1 MRRNRREKNEAG
13 NQKYIAIAV
22 LLCMVLLIF
31 CSCGKKAAE
40 EEVQEELL
48 PEIVVGCNDYSPFCY
63 IGTDGEAAGT
73 DISLAKEA
81 FQRMGYR
88 ARFRF
93 IDWGERDQLLEAGE
107 IDCLWCC
114 FCMDGREKEYQWAGP
129 YMYTFPIVAVKRSSS
144 ITTVEEL
151 EGKSIAVQAGSKG
164 EEILLCAEENHLPQ
178 FKAIFS
184 MQNRELIYSFLRK
197 GYADALVS
205 HEISI
210 LKYIRDYDMEEE
222 IRILDKPLK
231 RAGLGVAFSQHDTR
245 GLAPRLDETLREMY
259 EDGTSE
265 ALLRTYLQI
274 PQKYLEVYEDER

>member
-31 CSCGKKAAE
+31 CSCGEKAAE
-40 EEVQEELL
+40 EDVQEELL

-114 FCMDGREKEYQWAGP
+114 FCMDGREKEYQWVGP

-205 HEISI
+205 QEISI

-231 RAGLGVAFSQHDTR
+231 CMGLGVAFSLHDTR

>member
-1 MRRNRREKNEAG
+1 
-13 NQKYIAIAV
+13 
-22 LLCMVLLIF
+22 
-31 CSCGKKAAE
+31 
-40 EEVQEELL
+40 
-48 PEIVVGCNDYSPFCY
+48 
-63 IGTDGEAAGT
+63 
-73 DISLAKEA
+73 
-81 FQRMGYR
+81 
-88 ARFRF
+88 
-93 IDWGERDQLLEAGE
+93 
-107 IDCLWCC
+107 
-114 FCMDGREKEYQWAGP
+114 
-129 YMYTFPIVAVKRSSS
+129 MYTFPIVAVKRSSS

-205 HEISI
+205 QEISI

-231 RAGLGVAFSQHDTR
+231 RAGLGVAFSLHDTR

>member
-40 EEVQEELL
+40 EEVQEEL
-48 PEIVVGCNDYSPFCY
+48 PEIVVGCIDYSPFCY

-129 YMYTFPIVAVKRSSS
+129 YMYTFIRAAVNRSSS

-151 EGKSIAVQAGSKG
+151 EGKSIAVQAGTKV
-164 EEILLCAEENHLPQ
+164 EEIVLCAEENHLPQ

-205 HEISI
+205 QEISI

-231 RAGLGVAFSQHDTR
+231 RAGLGVAFSLHDTR

>member
-1 MRRNRREKNEAG
+1 MG

-31 CSCGKKAAE
+31 CSCGEKAAE
-40 EEVQEELL
+40 EEIQEEL

-81 FQRMGYR
+81 FERMGYR
-88 ARFRF
+88 VRFRF
-93 IDWGERDQLLEAGE
+93 IDWGKRDQLLETGE

-114 FCMDGREKEYQWAGP
+114 FGMDGREKEYQWAGP
-129 YMYTFPIVAVKRSSS
+129 YMDTFVKVAVNRSSS

-151 EGKSIAVQAGSKG
+151 EGKSIAVQAGTKM
-164 EEILLCAEENHLPQ
+164 EEILLCAEDNHLPQ

-205 HEISI
+205 QEISI
-210 LKYIRDYDMEEE
+210 LKYIRDYDMEGE

-231 RAGLGVAFSQHDTR
+231 SIGLGVAFSLHDTR
-245 GLAPRLDETLREMY
+245 GLAQRLDETLREMY

-265 ALLRTYLQI
+265 ALLRPYLQI
-274 PQKYLEVYEDER
+274 SQKYLEVYEDER

>member
-40 EEVQEELL
+40 EEVQEEL

-73 DISLAKEA
+73 DVSLAKEA

-114 FCMDGREKEYQWAGP
+114 FCMDGREKEYQWVGP
-129 YMYTFPIVAVKRSSS
+129 YMYTFIRAAVNRSSS

-205 HEISI
+205 QEISI

-231 RAGLGVAFSQHDTR
+231 CMGLGVAFSLHDTR

>member
-1 MRRNRREKNEAG
+1 MKRNRWEKNGMG

-114 FCMDGREKEYQWAGP
+114 FCMDGREKEYQWVGP

-205 HEISI
+205 QEISI

-231 RAGLGVAFSQHDTR
+231 CMGLGVAFSLHDTR

>member
-1 MRRNRREKNEAG
+1 MRRSRREKNGAG

-114 FCMDGREKEYQWAGP
+114 FCMDGREKEYQWVGP

-178 FKAIFS
+178 FKAILS

-205 HEISI
+205 QEISI

-231 RAGLGVAFSQHDTR
+231 CMGLGVAFSLHDTR

>member
-22 LLCMVLLIF
+22 LLCMMLLIF
-31 CSCGKKAAE
+31 CSCGEKATE
-40 EEVQEELL
+40 EEVQEEL

-114 FCMDGREKEYQWAGP
+114 FGMDGR
-129 YMYTFPIVAVKRSSS
+129 
-144 ITTVEEL
+144 
-151 EGKSIAVQAGSKG
+151 
-164 EEILLCAEENHLPQ
+164 
-178 FKAIFS
+178 
-184 MQNRELIYSFLRK
+184 
-197 GYADALVS
+197 
-205 HEISI
+205 
-210 LKYIRDYDMEEE
+210 
-222 IRILDKPLK
+222 
-231 RAGLGVAFSQHDTR
+231 
-245 GLAPRLDETLREMY
+245 
-259 EDGTSE
+259 
-265 ALLRTYLQI
+265 
-274 PQKYLEVYEDER
+274 

>member
-144 ITTVEEL
+144 ITTVEGL

-205 HEISI
+205 QEISI

-231 RAGLGVAFSQHDTR
+231 RAGLGVAFSLHDTR

>member
-1 MRRNRREKNEAG
+1 MKRNRWEKNGMG

-31 CSCGKKAAE
+31 CSCGEKAAE
-40 EEVQEELL
+40 EEIQEDL

-81 FQRMGYR
+81 FERMGYR
-88 ARFRF
+88 VRFRF

-114 FCMDGREKEYQWAGP
+114 FCMDGREKEYQWVGP

-205 HEISI
+205 QEISI

-231 RAGLGVAFSQHDTR
+231 CMGLGVAFSLHDTR

>member
-88 ARFRF
+88 VRFRF
-93 IDWGERDQLLEAGE
+93 IDWGKRDELLEAGE

-114 FCMDGREKEYQWAGP
+114 FCMDGREKEYQWVGP

-205 HEISI
+205 QEISI

-231 RAGLGVAFSQHDTR
+231 CMGLGVAFSLHDTR

>member
-22 LLCMVLLIF
+22 LLCMMLLIF
-31 CSCGKKAAE
+31 CSCGEKATE
-40 EEVQEELL
+40 EDTQEEL

-63 IGTDGEAAGT
+63 IGTDGEAAGS

-81 FQRMGYR
+81 FRRMGYR
-88 ARFRF
+88 VRFRF

-107 IDCLWCC
+107 IDCIWCC
-114 FCMDGREKEYQWAGP
+114 FGMDGREKEYQWAGP
-129 YMYTFPIVAVKRSSS
+129 YMYTFIRAAVNRSS

-151 EGKSIAVQAGSKG
+151 EGKSIAVQAGTKV
-164 EEILLCAEENHLPQ
+164 EEIVLCAEENHLPH

-184 MQNRELIYSFLRK
+184 MQNRELIYSFLSK
-197 GYADALVS
+197 GYADALAS
-205 HEISI
+205 QEISI
-210 LKYIRDYDMEEE
+210 LKYIRDYDVEEE

-231 RAGLGVAFSQHDTR
+231 CMGLGVAFSLHDTR

-265 ALLRTYLQI
+265 ALLRPYLQI

>member
-1 MRRNRREKNEAG
+1 MRRSRRGKNGAG

-31 CSCGKKAAE
+31 CSCGEKAAE
-40 EEVQEELL
+40 EEIQEEL

-63 IGTDGEAAGT
+63 VGTDGEAAGT

-81 FQRMGYR
+81 FERMGYR
-88 ARFRF
+88 VRFRF
-93 IDWGERDQLLEAGE
+93 IDWGKRDELLETGE

-114 FCMDGREKEYQWAGP
+114 FCMDGREKEYQWVGP

-205 HEISI
+205 QEISI

-231 RAGLGVAFSQHDTR
+231 CMGLGVAFSLHDTR

>member
-13 NQKYIAIAV
+13 NQKYIAITV

-81 FQRMGYR
+81 FERMGYR
-88 ARFRF
+88 VRFRF
-93 IDWGERDQLLEAGE
+93 IDWGKRDELLETGE
-107 IDCLWCC
+107 IDCIWCC
-114 FCMDGREKEYQWAGP
+114 FGMDGREKKYQWAGP
-129 YMYTFPIVAVKRSSS
+129 YMDTFVRVAVNRSSS

-151 EGKSIAVQAGSKG
+151 EGKSIAVQAGTKM
-164 EEILLCAEENHLPQ
+164 EEILLYAEDNHLPQ

-205 HEISI
+205 QEISI
-210 LKYIRDYDMEEE
+210 LKYIRDYDMEGE

-231 RAGLGVAFSQHDTR
+231 SIGLGVAFSLHDTR
-245 GLAPRLDETLREMY
+245 GLAQRLDETLREMY

-265 ALLRTYLQI
+265 ALLRPYLQI
-274 PQKYLEVYEDER
+274 SQKYLEVYEDER

>member
-1 MRRNRREKNEAG
+1 MG

-31 CSCGKKAAE
+31 CSCGEKAAE
-40 EEVQEELL
+40 EEIQEDL

-81 FQRMGYR
+81 FERMGYR
-88 ARFRF
+88 VRFRF

-114 FCMDGREKEYQWAGP
+114 FCMDGREKEYQWVGP

-205 HEISI
+205 QEISI

-231 RAGLGVAFSQHDTR
+231 CMGLGVAFSLHDTR

>member
-1 MRRNRREKNEAG
+1 MRRSRREKNGAG

-63 IGTDGEAAGT
+63 IGTDGEAAGNE
-73 DISLAKEA
+73 ISLAKEA

-114 FCMDGREKEYQWAGP
+114 FCMDGREKEYQWVGP

-164 EEILLCAEENHLPQ
+164 EEILLCGEENHLPQ

-205 HEISI
+205 QEISI

-231 RAGLGVAFSQHDTR
+231 CMGLGVAFSLHDTR

>member
-40 EEVQEELL
+40 DEVQEELL

-205 HEISI
+205 QEISI

-231 RAGLGVAFSQHDTR
+231 RAGLGVAFSLHDTR

>member
-40 EEVQEELL
+40 EEVQEEL

-205 HEISI
+205 QEISI

-231 RAGLGVAFSQHDTR
+231 CMGLGVAFSLHDTR

>member
-1 MRRNRREKNEAG
+1 
-13 NQKYIAIAV
+13 
-22 LLCMVLLIF
+22 
-31 CSCGKKAAE
+31 
-40 EEVQEELL
+40 
-48 PEIVVGCNDYSPFCY
+48 
-63 IGTDGEAAGT
+63 
-73 DISLAKEA
+73 
-81 FQRMGYR
+81 MGYR

-114 FCMDGREKEYQWAGP
+114 FGMDGREKEYQWAGP
-129 YMYTFPIVAVKRSSS
+129 YMYTFIRAAVNRSSS

-151 EGKSIAVQAGSKG
+151 EGKSIAVQAGTKV
-164 EEILLCAEENHLPQ
+164 EEIVLCAEENHLPQ

-205 HEISI
+205 QEISI

-231 RAGLGVAFSQHDTR
+231 RAGLGVAFSLHDTR

>member
-1 MRRNRREKNEAG
+1 MRRSRRGKNGAG

-31 CSCGKKAAE
+31 CSCGEKAAE
-40 EEVQEELL
+40 EEIQEEL

-81 FQRMGYR
+81 FERMGYR
-88 ARFRF
+88 VRFRF
-93 IDWGERDQLLEAGE
+93 IDWGKRDELLETGE

-114 FCMDGREKEYQWAGP
+114 FCMDGREKEYQWVGP

-205 HEISI
+205 QEISI

-231 RAGLGVAFSQHDTR
+231 CMGLGVAFSLHDTR

>member
-144 ITTVEEL
+144 IMTVEEL

-205 HEISI
+205 QEISI

-231 RAGLGVAFSQHDTR
+231 RAGLGVAFSLHDTR

>member
-1 MRRNRREKNEAG
+1 MRRSRREKNGAG

-31 CSCGKKAAE
+31 CSCGEKAAE
-40 EEVQEELL
+40 EDVQEELL

-114 FCMDGREKEYQWAGP
+114 FCMDGREKEYQWVGP

-205 HEISI
+205 QEISI

-231 RAGLGVAFSQHDTR
+231 CMGLGVAFSLHDTR
-245 GLAPRLDETLREMY
+245 GLAPRLDETLQEMY

>member
-31 CSCGKKAAE
+31 CSCGEKAAE
-40 EEVQEELL
+40 EDVQKELL

-114 FCMDGREKEYQWAGP
+114 FCMDGREKEYQWVGP

-205 HEISI
+205 QEISI

-231 RAGLGVAFSQHDTR
+231 CMGLGVAFSLHDTR

>member
-1 MRRNRREKNEAG
+1 MKRNRWEKNGMG

-31 CSCGKKAAE
+31 CSCGEKAAE

-114 FCMDGREKEYQWAGP
+114 FCMDGREKEYQWVGP

-205 HEISI
+205 QEISI

-231 RAGLGVAFSQHDTR
+231 CMGLGVAFSLHDTR

>member
-63 IGTDGEAAGT
+63 IGTDGEVAGT

-205 HEISI
+205 QEISI

-231 RAGLGVAFSQHDTR
+231 RAGLGVAFSLHDTR

>member
-114 FCMDGREKEYQWAGP
+114 FCMDGREKEYQWVGP

-205 HEISI
+205 QEISI
-210 LKYIRDYDMEEE
+210 LKYLRDYDMEEE

-231 RAGLGVAFSQHDTR
+231 CMGLGVAFSLHDTR

>member
-1 MRRNRREKNEAG
+1 MKRNRWEKNGAG

-31 CSCGKKAAE
+31 CSCGEKAAKE
-40 EEVQEELL
+40 EIQEELL
-48 PEIVVGCNDYSPFCY
+48 PEIVVGCTDYSPFCY

-73 DISLAKEA
+73 DINLAREA
-81 FQRMGYR
+81 FERMGYR
-88 ARFRF
+88 VRFRF
-93 IDWGERDQLLEAGE
+93 IDWGKRDQLLEAGE

-114 FCMDGREKEYQWAGP
+114 FGMDGREKEYQWAGP
-129 YMYTFPIVAVKRSSS
+129 YMYTFIRAAVNQSSS

-151 EGKSIAVQAGSKG
+151 EGKSIAVQAGTKA
-164 EEILLCAEENHLPQ
+164 EEVLFCAEENHLPQ

-184 MQNRELIYSFLRK
+184 MQNRELIYSFLSK

-205 HEISI
+205 QEISI

-222 IRILDKPLK
+222 IRMLDKPLK
-231 RAGLGVAFSQHDTR
+231 RMSLGVAFSLHDTR
-245 GLAPRLDETLREMY
+245 GLAQRLDETLREMY

-274 PQKYLEVYEDER
+274 SQKYLEVYEDER

>member
-1 MRRNRREKNEAG
+1 MRRSRRGKNEAG

-114 FCMDGREKEYQWAGP
+114 FCMDGREKEYQWVGP

-205 HEISI
+205 QEISI

-231 RAGLGVAFSQHDTR
+231 CMGLGVAFSLHDTR

>member
-93 IDWGERDQLLEAGE
+93 IDWG
-107 IDCLWCC
+107 
-114 FCMDGREKEYQWAGP
+114 
-129 YMYTFPIVAVKRSSS
+129 
-144 ITTVEEL
+144 
-151 EGKSIAVQAGSKG
+151 GK
-164 EEILLCAEENHLPQ
+164 
-178 FKAIFS
+178 
-184 MQNRELIYSFLRK
+184 
-197 GYADALVS
+197 
-205 HEISI
+205 EISCW
-210 LKYIRDYDMEEE
+210 
-222 IRILDKPLK
+222 K
-231 RAGLGVAFSQHDTR
+231 RAKLTAFGAASVWMDAKKNINGQVR
-245 GLAPRLDETLREMY
+245 ICIRLS
-259 EDGTSE
+259 G
-265 ALLRTYLQI
+265 
-274 PQKYLEVYEDER
+274 PQ

>member
-205 HEISI
+205 QEISI

-231 RAGLGVAFSQHDTR
+231 CMGLGVAFSLHDTR

>member
-1 MRRNRREKNEAG
+1 MG

-31 CSCGKKAAE
+31 CSCGEKAE
-40 EEVQEELL
+40 EEEIQEEL

-73 DISLAKEA
+73 DIRLAKEA
-81 FQRMGYR
+81 FERMGYR
-88 ARFRF
+88 VRFRF
-93 IDWGERDQLLEAGE
+93 IDWGKRDELLETGE
-107 IDCLWCC
+107 IDCIWCC
-114 FCMDGREKEYQWAGP
+114 FGMDGREKEYQWAGP
-129 YMYTFPIVAVKRSSS
+129 YMDTFVRVAVNRSSS

-151 EGKSIAVQAGSKG
+151 EGKSIAVQAGTKM
-164 EEILLCAEENHLPQ
+164 EEILLYAEDNHLPQ

-205 HEISI
+205 QEISI
-210 LKYIRDYDMEEE
+210 LKYIRDYDMEGE

-231 RAGLGVAFSQHDTR
+231 SIGLGVAFSLHDTR
-245 GLAPRLDETLREMY
+245 GLAQRLDETLREMY

-265 ALLRTYLQI
+265 ALLRPYLQI
-274 PQKYLEVYEDER
+274 SQKYLEVYEDER

>member
-40 EEVQEELL
+40 EEVQEEL

-73 DISLAKEA
+73 DVSLAKEA

-114 FCMDGREKEYQWAGP
+114 FCMDGREKEYQWVGP

-205 HEISI
+205 QEISI

-231 RAGLGVAFSQHDTR
+231 CMGLGVAFSLHDTR

>member
-1 MRRNRREKNEAG
+1 MRRSRREKNGAG

-63 IGTDGEAAGT
+63 IGTDGEAAGNE
-73 DISLAKEA
+73 ISLAKEA

-114 FCMDGREKEYQWAGP
+114 FCMDGREKEYQWVGP

-205 HEISI
+205 QEISI

-231 RAGLGVAFSQHDTR
+231 CMGLGVAFSLHDTR

>member
-1 MRRNRREKNEAG
+1 MRRTRREKNEAG

-205 HEISI
+205 QEISI

-231 RAGLGVAFSQHDTR
+231 RAGLGVAFSLHDTR